1 MSRRVLG
8 LGLTLVFAIA
18 VAVPCSG
25 GSDAEFHAVVRTIE
39 TQYRVHH
46 MRIPFLGFATVC
58 LKVARIPGASGLKLA
73 VFDNLPKESGIS
85 DAALQQS
92 IEATIGDTWRP
103 LVRVRS
109 NDDHNL
115 TMVYANPSD
124 KELRMLVV
132 YIDPN
137 TATVVQTKLK
147 ASQIRKWI
155 QQPDEVTHVADNS
168 GD

>member
-1 MSRRVLG
+1 VIRRALAVL
-8 LGLTLVFAIA
+8 FAITL
-18 VAVPCSG
+18 AVPCFG
-25 GSDAEFHAVVRTIE
+25 GNDAEFHAVVKTIE
-39 TQYRVHH
+39 TQYGVHH

-58 LKVARIPGASGLKLA
+58 LQIARIPGASGLKLA
-73 VFDNLPKESGIS
+73 VFNHLPQDSGMS
-85 DAALQQS
+85 EEALQES
-92 IEATIGDTWRP
+92 IEASIGNTWRP

-109 NDDHNL
+109 NDDNNL

-124 KELRMLVV
+124 KELRVLVV

-137 TATVVQTKLK
+137 AATVVQTKVK

-155 QQPDEVTHVADNS
+155 QQPDEVTHDTDN

>member
-1 MSRRVLG
+1 VSRRVLG
-8 LGLTLVFAIA
+8 LGLVVAIA
-18 VAVPCSG
+18 LAVPCFG
-25 GSDAEFHAVVRTIE
+25 GNDAEFHAVVRTIE
-39 TQYRVHH
+39 TQYGVHH
-46 MRIPFLGFATVC
+46 KRIPFLGFATVC

-73 VFDNLPKESGIS
+73 VFDNLPKESGIP

-109 NDDHNL
+109 NDDNNL
-115 TMVYANPSD
+115 TMVYANPTD
-124 KELRMLVV
+124 KELRVLVV

>member
-1 MSRRVLG
+1 VRRRIPGLALG
-8 LGLTLVFAIA
+8 FAIA
-18 VAVPCSG
+18 LAVPCFG
-25 GSDAEFHAVVRTIE
+25 GNDAEFHAVVRTIE
-39 TQYRVHH
+39 TQYGVHH

-85 DAALQQS
+85 DEALQES
-92 IEATIGDTWRP
+92 IEASIGGTWRP
-103 LVRVRS
+103 MVRVRS

-124 KELRMLVV
+124 KEMRVLVV

-155 QQPDEVTHVADNS
+155 QQPDEVTHVADNG

>member
-1 MSRRVLG
+1 VSRRALAV
-8 LGLTLVFAIA
+8 VFAITL
-18 VAVPCSG
+18 AVPCFG
-25 GSDAEFHAVVRTIE
+25 GNDAEFHAVVKTIE
-39 TQYRVHH
+39 TQYGVHH

-58 LKVARIPGASGLKLA
+58 LKIARIPGASGLKLA
-73 VFDNLPKESGIS
+73 VFNHLPQDSGMS
-85 DAALQQS
+85 EEALQES
-92 IEATIGDTWRP
+92 IEASIGNTWRP

-109 NDDHNL
+109 NDDNNL

-124 KELRMLVV
+124 KELRVLVV

-137 TATVVQTKLK
+137 AATVVQTKVK

-155 QQPDEVTHVADNS
+155 QQPDEVTHDTDN

>member
-1 MSRRVLG
+1 MIRRALAVL
-8 LGLTLVFAIA
+8 FAITL
-18 VAVPCSG
+18 AVPCFG
-25 GSDAEFHAVVRTIE
+25 GNDAEFHAVVKTIE
-39 TQYRVHH
+39 TQYGVHH

-58 LKVARIPGASGLKLA
+58 LKIARIPGASGLKLA
-73 VFDNLPKESGIS
+73 VFNHLPQDSGMS
-85 DAALQQS
+85 EEALQES
-92 IEATIGDTWRP
+92 IEASIGNTWRP

-109 NDDHNL
+109 NDDNNL

-124 KELRMLVV
+124 KELRVLVV

-137 TATVVQTKLK
+137 AATVVQTKVK

-155 QQPDEVTHVADNS
+155 QQPDEVTHDTDN

>member
-1 MSRRVLG
+1 MSRRALAV
-8 LGLTLVFAIA
+8 VFAITL
-18 VAVPCSG
+18 AVPCFG
-25 GSDAEFHAVVRTIE
+25 GNDAEFHAVVKTIE
-39 TQYRVHH
+39 TQYGVHH

-58 LKVARIPGASGLKLA
+58 LKIARIPGASGLKLA
-73 VFDNLPKESGIS
+73 VFNHLPQDSGMS
-85 DAALQQS
+85 EEALQES
-92 IEATIGDTWRP
+92 IEASIGNTWRP

-109 NDDHNL
+109 NDDNNL

-124 KELRMLVV
+124 KELRVLVV

-137 TATVVQTKLK
+137 AATVVQTKVK

-155 QQPDEVTHVADNS
+155 RQPDEVTHVADN

>member
-1 MSRRVLG
+1 MSRRALAV
-8 LGLTLVFAIA
+8 VFAITL
-18 VAVPCSG
+18 AVPCFG
-25 GSDAEFHAVVRTIE
+25 GNDAEFHAVVKTIE
-39 TQYRVHH
+39 TQYGVHH

-58 LKVARIPGASGLKLA
+58 LKIARIPGASGLKLA
-73 VFDNLPKESGIS
+73 VFNHLPQDSGMS
-85 DAALQQS
+85 EEALQES
-92 IEATIGDTWRP
+92 IEASIGNTWRP

-109 NDDHNL
+109 NDDNNL

-124 KELRMLVV
+124 KELRVLVV

-137 TATVVQTKLK
+137 AATVVQTKVK

-155 QQPDEVTHVADNS
+155 QQPDEVTHDTDN

>member
-1 MSRRVLG
+1 VSRRALAV
-8 LGLTLVFAIA
+8 VFAITL
-18 VAVPCSG
+18 AVPCFG
-25 GSDAEFHAVVRTIE
+25 GNDAEFHAVVKTIE
-39 TQYRVHH
+39 TQYGVHH

-58 LKVARIPGASGLKLA
+58 LKIARIPGASGLKLA
-73 VFDNLPKESGIS
+73 VFNHLPQDSGMS
-85 DAALQQS
+85 EEALQES
-92 IEATIGDTWRP
+92 IEASIGNTWRP

-109 NDDHNL
+109 NDDNNL

-124 KELRMLVV
+124 KELRVLVV

-137 TATVVQTKLK
+137 AATVVQTKVK

-155 QQPDEVTHVADNS
+155 RQPDEVTHVADN

>member
-1 MSRRVLG
+1 VSRRALAA
-8 LGLTLVFAIA
+8 VFAITL
-18 VAVPCSG
+18 AVPCFG
-25 GSDAEFHAVVRTIE
+25 GNDAEFHAVVKTIE

-58 LKVARIPGASGLKLA
+58 LKIARIPGASGLKLA
-73 VFDNLPKESGIS
+73 VFNHLPQDSGMS
-85 DAALQQS
+85 EEALQES
-92 IEATIGDTWRP
+92 IEASIGNTWRP

-109 NDDHNL
+109 NDDNNL

-124 KELRMLVV
+124 KELRVLVV

-137 TATVVQTKLK
+137 AATVVQTKVK

-155 QQPDEVTHVADNS
+155 RQPDEVTHVADN